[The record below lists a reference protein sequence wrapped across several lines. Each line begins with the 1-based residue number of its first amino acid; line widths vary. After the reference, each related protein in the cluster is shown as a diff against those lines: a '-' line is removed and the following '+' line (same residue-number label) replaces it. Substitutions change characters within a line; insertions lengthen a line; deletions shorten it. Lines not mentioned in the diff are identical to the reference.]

1 VVHSQTAFRFGKFR
15 DGAPSLRRVL
25 EALERIPWSGAQT
38 NATRSLGT
46 FPASST
52 IQRNLSL
59 CNTRLAAA
67 PQLPPET
74 SKNNREQALHLKSG
88 QGRDHLVFVVQGTL
102 RTDNLG
108 LQKEL
113 LVVPRV
119 HL

>member
-1 VVHSQTAFRFGKFR
+1 MVHSQTAFRFGKFR

-74 SKNNREQALHLKSG
+74 SKNNREQALHHRHKN
-88 QGRDHLVFVVQGTL
+88 TL
-102 RTDNLG
+102 CRSIPIARCGKKVCLC
-108 LQKEL
+108 
-113 LVVPRV
+113 
-119 HL
+119 